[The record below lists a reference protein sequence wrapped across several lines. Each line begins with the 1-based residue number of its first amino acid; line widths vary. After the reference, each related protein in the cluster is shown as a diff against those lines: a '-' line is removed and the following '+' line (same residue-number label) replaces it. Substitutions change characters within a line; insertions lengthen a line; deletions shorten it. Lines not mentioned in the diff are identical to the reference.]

1 LPVRIY
7 GDGRSRRDYVYIDDV
22 VDAIVLALRT
32 PTPARHILNIGS
44 GATRSVLEVVE
55 AIERVTGRVLPREFV
70 PERNT
75 DVVVSSLDISQ
86 ALAVLDWKPK
96 TGFYVGLER
105 VIAAIETG

>member
-1 LPVRIY
+1 
-7 GDGRSRRDYVYIDDV
+7 
-22 VDAIVLALRT
+22 
-32 PTPARHILNIGS
+32 
-44 GATRSVLEVVE
+44 VLEVVE